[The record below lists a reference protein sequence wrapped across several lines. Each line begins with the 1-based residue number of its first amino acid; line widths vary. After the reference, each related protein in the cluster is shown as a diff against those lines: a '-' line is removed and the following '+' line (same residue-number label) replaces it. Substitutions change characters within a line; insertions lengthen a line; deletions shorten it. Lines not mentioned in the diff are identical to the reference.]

1 MSTCYLPDYF
11 LRFQTYKTNKI
22 WVFLSR
28 CFECH
33 VLTSIINL
41 LFQIKLIFLKEN
53 VNLILRFF
61 FWYWNIINPCSW
73 NYSSKGLLY
82 ILLIVTLE
90 KLSCGLLRQAFGS
103 VNKNGLIRSSFH
115 GRKLKIYK
123 FLHTVLWYVFLIIV
137 VKMLVF
143 RLYHP
148 AQEWFRVDSEE
159 TRQGLQA
166 LLT

>member
-123 FLHTVLWYVFLIIV
+123 FLAHCAVICLLNYCGEDAGVSLIPPCTGMV
-137 VKMLVF
+137 QS
-143 RLYHP
+143 R
-148 AQEWFRVDSEE
+148 
-159 TRQGLQA
+159 
-166 LLT
+166 